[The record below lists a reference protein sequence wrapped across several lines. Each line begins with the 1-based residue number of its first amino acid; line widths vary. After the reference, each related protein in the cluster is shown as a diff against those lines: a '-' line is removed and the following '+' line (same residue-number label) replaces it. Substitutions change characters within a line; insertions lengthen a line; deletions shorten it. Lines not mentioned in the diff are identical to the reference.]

1 MLNLW
6 TKVARKLPN
15 SIERPAF
22 RLGNGLR
29 RDAIHLF
36 LLSPPLSGST
46 VIGQLIKTSPHATVF
61 TGKGEGQFLPE
72 AQSLLLVD
80 ERWNSDYTPDW
91 PQVKAIFS
99 SYWWPSKR
107 IRFEKS
113 PPNVIRAVQ
122 LEHIFQPSY
131 FLITIRNPYAL
142 AEGLMRRQWPF
153 GRFGPQSS
161 EAPPATARQAAE
173 FWVHVANAQ
182 RHNLQTLEHTL
193 LFTYEEIMD
202 QPELVSQKIVAFLP
216 ELERLQPD
224 AKVSSHNVT
233 GRPVT
238 QLQNL
243 NALKIQNLS
252 EAQIAEINQ
261 VLSQHEELLNYFG
274 YGLLNT
280 L

>member
-1 MLNLW
+1 MLRLW
-6 TKVARKLPN
+6 TKAARKSPR
-15 SIERPAF
+15 SIQRPALQ
-22 RLGNGLR
+22 LGNYWR

-46 VIGQLIKTSPHATVF
+46 VIGQIIATSPYVTAF

-72 AQSLLLVD
+72 AQPSLLVD
-80 ERWNSDYTPDW
+80 ERWNPDYTPDW
-91 PQVKAIFS
+91 QHLKAIFY
-99 SYWWPSKR
+99 SYWLPSRR

-113 PPNVIRAVQ
+113 PPNVVRAIQ
-122 LEHIFQPSY
+122 LEQMFQPSY

-142 AEGLMRRQWPF
+142 IEGLLRRQWPF
-153 GRFGPQSS
+153 GQFGPQSS
-161 EAPPATARQAAE
+161 EAPPATASQAAK

-182 RHNLQTLEHTL
+182 RHNLQTLQHTL

-202 QPELVSQKIVAFLP
+202 QPELVTQKIVAFLP
-216 ELERLQPD
+216 ELERLQPG

-252 EAQIAEINQ
+252 ESQIAEINQ
-261 VLSQHEELLNYFG
+261 VLNQHEELLNYFG
-274 YGLLNT
+274 YELLNT